1 MCVNGATH
9 VSVRSTMH
17 TALLATFLMLST
29 QGYAKKPKP
38 PAPPPAPAA
47 PVEPAPL
54 APPPPVDTDGRWSR
68 CPRDVNRSFG
78 ELERTLRELGESVDA
93 VSDRRERRR
102 LRDDLDHTIRLTERA
117 RDAACTTAAPPP
129 PTVVVAPP
137 PPPPPQPVV
146 LSPAAFAELKAAV
159 ERESFDDGKASVI
172 GLGIRGDT
180 CVTVDQA
187 RQLMALHSF
196 SDAQLNTV
204 KALAPR
210 FVDPERAFTLQE
222 SLRFSTDK
230 DRLTKILKSANQIPA
245 CRVP

>member
-1 MCVNGATH
+1 
-9 VSVRSTMH
+9 MH

-38 PAPPPAPAA
+38 PAPPPPPAA
-47 PVEPAPL
+47 PVQPAPPA
-54 APPPPVDTDGRWSR
+54 APPPVAAPAEPDGRWAR

-78 ELERTLRELGESVDA
+78 ELERTLRDLGESVDA

-117 RDAACTTAAPPP
+117 RDAACDAANAAPPP
-129 PTVVVAPP
+129 PTVIVAPPPPP

-146 LSPAAFAELKAAV
+146 LSAAAFAELKAAV
-159 ERESFDDGKASVI
+159 ERESFDDGKARVI
-172 GLGIRGDT
+172 GLAIRGDT
-180 CVTVDQA
+180 CVTVDQT
-187 RQLMALHSF
+187 RQLVALHSF

-222 SLRFSTDK
+222 ALTFPTDRE
-230 DRLTKILKSANQIPA
+230 RLAKVLKSANQIPA

>member
-1 MCVNGATH
+1 
-9 VSVRSTMH
+9 MH

-38 PAPPPAPAA
+38 PAPPPPPAA
-47 PVEPAPL
+47 PVEPAPPA
-54 APPPPVDTDGRWSR
+54 APPPPGVDADGRWSR

-117 RDAACTTAAPPP
+117 RDAACDAAAAPP

-137 PPPPPQPVV
+137 PPPPPPQPVV
-146 LSPAAFAELKAAV
+146 LSAAAFNELKGAV
-159 ERESFDDGKASVI
+159 ERESFDDGKARVI

-180 CVTVDQA
+180 CVTVDQT
-187 RQLMALHSF
+187 RQLMAMHSF

-210 FVDPERAFTLQE
+210 FVDPERSFTLQDG
-222 SLRFSTDK
+222 LTFPTDK
-230 DRLTKILKSANQIPA
+230 ERLAKILKSASQLPV

>member
-1 MCVNGATH
+1 MNGATH
-9 VSVRSTMH
+9 ASVPCTMH

-29 QGYAKKPKP
+29 QGHAKKPRP

-47 PVEPAPL
+47 PVEPAPP
-54 APPPPVDTDGRWSR
+54 APPSPADGRWSR

-117 RDAACTTAAPPP
+117 RDAACDAATAAPPP
-129 PTVVVAPP
+129 PTVIVAPP
-137 PPPPPQPVV
+137 PPPPEPIV
-146 LSPAAFAELKAAV
+146 LSAAAFAELKEAV
-159 ERESFDDGKASVI
+159 ERESFDDGKARVI
-172 GLGIRGDT
+172 GLAIRGDI
-180 CVTVDQA
+180 CVTVDQT

-196 SDAQLNTV
+196 SDAQINTV

-222 SLRFSTDK
+222 ALKFSTDK
-230 DRLTKILKSANQIPA
+230 DRLTKTLKSASQLPV